1 MSRIPP
7 PPPRDWC
14 ESGHCCCRCCCKPL
28 RFLSRAALLLLRM
41 CCSASDAMPGPAIS
55 SSILGAEF
63 ALAGWLCWAGGLQG
77 HPPHQPPPTTATA
90 LQQSPAEMLACTHT
104 YSRPV
109 LLPATREFLHD
120 ADSAEHTRL
129 PSCYEC
135 RRAEWPPDGLRFG
148 GTDKGRQAIII
159 SPNISFV
166 DTAYFFRF
174 HPSIHLLFL
183 LLSCSTIHLLSSC

>member
-1 MSRIPP
+1 
-7 PPPRDWC
+7 
-14 ESGHCCCRCCCKPL
+14 
-28 RFLSRAALLLLRM
+28 
-41 CCSASDAMPGPAIS
+41 MPAPAIHHPFLVLS
-55 SSILGAEF
+55 SRW
-63 ALAGWLCWAGGLQG
+63 LAGLRPSKSSTSTLL
-77 HPPHQPPPTTATA
+77 TTATA

-183 LLSCSTIHLLSSC
+183 LLSCSTVHLLSSC